1 MASLML
7 IYVIFT
13 GCYVW
18 IPAALSALKSQ
29 AKSTA
34 EQFTEQLEVL
44 KAAGQKTDE
53 LIKQAAAQA
62 GARVKVAQAADQ
74 NAAAALC
81 YPI

>member
-1 MASLML
+1 MSFLPDATSG
-7 IYVIFT
+7 F
-13 GCYVW
+13 
-18 IPAALSALKSQ
+18 PAALSALKSQ

-44 KAAGQKTDE
+44 KAARQTDE

-62 GARVKVAQAADQ
+62 GARVKVAPAADQ
-74 NAAAALC
+74 NAAAALR